1 MKSHILF
8 HSKFMSIQQGWL
20 ETIDIGGWWRG
31 WVIASLPNALPPTP
45 YSQGAEKPVEGG
57 GVGVGLA
64 GACAAFSHDQRD
76 VPRILPERGA
86 FRHTPNFSMSSIK
99 SVELEEGGANSSI
112 PFVGFSIPSKISAR
126 MPHIRLLA

>member
-1 MKSHILF
+1 
-8 HSKFMSIQQGWL
+8 MSIQQGWL
-20 ETIDIGGWWRG
+20 ETIDIGGRGRG

-86 FRHTPNFSMSSIK
+86 FRHT
-99 SVELEEGGANSSI
+99 VELEEGGANSSI
-112 PFVGFSIPSKISAR
+112 PFVGFSIPSKIFAR